1 VGGHSE
7 HGPPA
12 HRHHHGQLAGHVNPA
27 PILQVITA
35 REAVAGLAADQF
47 REQINALSQ
56 QLSVLE
62 TELAD
67 LATTRTTQL
76 RLAGHPDDD
85 QSADTRAGNPT
96 YQQILAVLGTAEH
109 PLRAKDICQAL
120 GIATTANHTESL
132 RAKLKRLVARDV
144 LTEDQPGLFAPAP
157 TTASPA
163 DATVA

>member
-1 VGGHSE
+1 M
-7 HGPPA
+7 
-12 HRHHHGQLAGHVNPA
+12 NPA

-35 REAVAGLAADQF
+35 RETVAGLAADQL
-47 REQINALSQ
+47 REQISALSQ
-56 QLSVLE
+56 QLTALE

-67 LATTRTTQL
+67 LATTRVTLL
-76 RLAGHPDDD
+76 RLGGHPDHG
-85 QSADTRAGNPT
+85 QSADTRSPNPT
-96 YQQILAVLGTAEH
+96 YQQILAVLGAAEY
-109 PLRAKDICQAL
+109 PLRAKDICHAL